1 MTKLMLIQ
9 IADFLMGNID
19 NIPNEVLEKI
29 LANPDLQ
36 DQDLLSAGQTCQRW
50 SSICEDILKK
60 RKAAEIKETWTMSLM
75 RCWSKFSQT
84 VTSLIET
91 WSQPDRHVST
101 GYCFAKL

>member
-9 IADFLMGNID
+9 IADILMGNID

-36 DQDLLSAGQTCQRW
+36 
-50 SSICEDILKK
+50 
-60 RKAAEIKETWTMSLM
+60 RKIKETWTMSLM